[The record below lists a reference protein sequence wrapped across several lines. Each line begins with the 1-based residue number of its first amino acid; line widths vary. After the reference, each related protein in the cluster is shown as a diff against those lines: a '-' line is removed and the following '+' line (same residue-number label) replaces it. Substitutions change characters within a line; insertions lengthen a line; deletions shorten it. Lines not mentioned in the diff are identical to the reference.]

1 MRRVEGEGLLDFGV
15 RREED
20 VGEGYDEGQERREGV

>member
-1 MRRVEGEGLLDFGV
+1 MYGVQGEGLFDFGV

-20 VGEGYDEGQERREGV
+20 VKDGDGEQEGP